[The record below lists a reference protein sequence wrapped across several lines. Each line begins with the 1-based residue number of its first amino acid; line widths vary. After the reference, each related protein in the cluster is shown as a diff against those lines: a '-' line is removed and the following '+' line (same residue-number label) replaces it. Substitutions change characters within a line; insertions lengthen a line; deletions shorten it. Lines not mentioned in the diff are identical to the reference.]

1 MNKNSLKFTL
11 LELLIVIA
19 IIAILMSML
28 LPSLNK
34 ARELAKRAVC
44 ASNLSQQYMKLALVC
59 KENEWRYIP
68 AAVGVT
74 PAAAERIT

>member
-59 KENEWRYIP
+59 K
-68 AAVGVT
+68 
-74 PAAAERIT
+74 